1 MSRTNII
8 LTGFMGCGKTTVGR
22 MLAQALKYDFMDTD
36 HLIEK
41 RYGMSVQEIFAT
53 KGEKAFRDME
63 SDIARELG
71 GQEGLIVST
80 GGGMMLN
87 PENVAA
93 LSANGRVFCLV
104 ATPEEIFNR
113 ISSDKNAKRPLLDT
127 PDPLERIVELI
138 KEREK
143 SYRLFIQIDTSGKS
157 LQEITQHLI
166 TVFQSSQDDD
176 R

>member
-1 MSRTNII
+1 MRRTNII

-22 MLAQALKYDFMDTD
+22 MLAQALNYDFIDTD
-36 HLIEK
+36 HLIEE
-41 RYGMSVQEIFAT
+41 RCGMAVQEIFAT
-53 KGEKAFRDME
+53 KGEKTFRHME

-71 GQEGLIVST
+71 EREGLIVST

-104 ATPEEIFNR
+104 ATPEEIFTR

-127 PDPLERIVELI
+127 ADPLERIIELI
-138 KEREK
+138 QQRKK
-143 SYRLFIQIDTSGKS
+143 SYKQFNQITTSGKS
-157 LQEITQHLI
+157 PQEITQQLI
-166 TVFQSSQDDD
+166 TIFQSPPD